1 MSDPK
6 VPLGGGQDGVNPK
19 GTFQPKP
26 GRVFS
31 SHAILRQECTSTI
44 ISSLNGGMAKGRRR
58 PEGIRT
64 KTISAQGIA
73 GQQGVNFI
81 EKILLKMGSRWTP
94 SGANEV
100 GIDGYIEL
108 FDPTSRVSLGLTL
121 AVQSKVVSS
130 IREVAEEFRYSCDAS
145 DLEYWLKGNIPVI
158 LIVSDPETEQ
168 GYWVWIQEVFKEWRP
183 GQSPSVLFEKSRDR
197 FHSDSLT
204 DLVRV
209 GAPLRGLYLPPRP
222 KPERLWSNLL
232 RVDALPTVLFVA
244 ETALGSRAEVWAEI
258 KKRKASVE
266 SGWIL
271 WERKILSFE
280 DLSTRAWA
288 DICEPGTVE
297 RFQTAEWSE
306 SDDREK
312 RRLFVQL
319 LNRTLRAQLYYRLR
333 YWPKEDCFA
342 MTGES
347 RKQSYQSLKRSS
359 GLTVVS
365 QFSSQGKDGRTFD
378 YRRHLAFRGQFRR
391 LDGEWYLEVTP
402 TYRFTHDGE
411 RRDRFHESRLK
422 KIKELEGNRAVLSCV
437 LFWADFLQPEKGL
450 FADPQPPIVFG
461 ELKTINVGVGIDDK
475 SWKQNDPDTA
485 SLDEQ
490 SDQQG
495 LLLLE

>member
-1 MSDPK
+1 
-6 VPLGGGQDGVNPK
+6 
-19 GTFQPKP
+19 
-26 GRVFS
+26 
-31 SHAILRQECTSTI
+31 
-44 ISSLNGGMAKGRRR
+44 MAKERRQR
-58 PEGIRT
+58 RGIRS
-64 KTISAQGIA
+64 KTISAQGIT

-81 EKILLKMGSRWTP
+81 EKTLLKMGSRWTP

-108 FDPTSRVSLGLTL
+108 FDPASRVSLGLTL

-130 IREVAEEFRYSCDAS
+130 IRDAAEEFRYSCESS

-183 GQSPSVLFEKSRDR
+183 GQSPSVLIQKSRDR

-232 RVDALPTVLFVA
+232 RVDALPKVLFVA
-244 ETALGSRAEVWAEI
+244 ETALRSRAEVWAAL
-258 KKRKASVE
+258 KKGKARIE

-271 WERKILSFE
+271 WEKKILSFE
-280 DLSTRAWA
+280 DLSTRVWE

-297 RFQTAEWSE
+297 GFETAEWSE
-306 SDDREK
+306 SDEGEK

-319 LNRTLRAQLYYRLR
+319 LNRTLQAQLYFSLR

-365 QFSSQGKDGRTFD
+365 QFRSKSKDGRTFE
-378 YRRHLAFRGQFRR
+378 YRRHLAFRGQFRCF
-391 LDGEWYLEVTP
+391 DGEWFLEVTP

-411 RRDRFHESRLK
+411 QLDRFHESRLK
-422 KIKELEGNRAVLSCV
+422 KIKEIEGNRAVLSCV
-437 LFWADFLQPEKGL
+437 LFWADFLQPETGL
-450 FADPQPPIVFG
+450 FAAAQPPIVFG
-461 ELKTINVGVGIDDK
+461 ELKTINAGIGIDDN
-475 SWKQNDPDTA
+475 SWKQNDPDAA

-490 SDQQG
+490 GDQLG
-495 LLLLE
+495 LLNPHSPMESQT